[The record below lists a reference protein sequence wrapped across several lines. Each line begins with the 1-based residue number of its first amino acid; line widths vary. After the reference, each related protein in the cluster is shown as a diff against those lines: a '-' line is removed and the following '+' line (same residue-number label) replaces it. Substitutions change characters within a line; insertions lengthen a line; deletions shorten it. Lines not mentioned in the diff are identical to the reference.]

1 MTSRDRVRFYINNTA
16 TYKNTYR
23 KTNVGDCTEYSPCF
37 AHPTRWPW
45 SGSLNPS
52 MSLSSSLYMFL
63 KLAVKGT
70 SVDTATDEIDQI
82 NYQPKAHQLSQS
94 YIQVSAVHLTKLG
107 LIKIDLP
114 PLPYFRFFFFS
125 MHGGNLAGQKSLGT
139 RLGGAWEWGQIL
151 CVCIA
156 ITYLGG
162 MPTPTRTLKHS
173 PARRSQL

>member
-1 MTSRDRVRFYINNTA
+1 MGSLFLTVRQAFSSSTPAEDNKWNHMTSRDRVRFYINNTA

-114 PLPYFRFFFFS
+114 PSPTSGFFFPCT
-125 MHGGNLAGQKSLGT
+125 GGT
-139 RLGGAWEWGQIL
+139 
-151 CVCIA
+151 
-156 ITYLGG
+156 
-162 MPTPTRTLKHS
+162 
-173 PARRSQL
+173 